1 MATSKIELFP
11 PEIQA
16 ARELIDQ
23 RLDRYSQFDADC
35 PEPLRDAIRYSLLA
49 PGKRLRP
56 LLAVTAAKV
65 CGGTIEDAL
74 PGACAVEMIH
84 AYSLIHDDLP
94 AMDDDDLRRG
104 KPTCHIEFNEAT
116 AILAGD
122 ALIPRAFE
130 ILASEIKDPSV
141 AAASC
146 RVLATAAGASNL
158 VGGQVDDLSS
168 QFRDPQI
175 EMLEKIHLRKTAALL
190 VASLKL
196 GAISAKA
203 DPEKLACLD
212 KYGKHLGLAFQI
224 VDDLLDL
231 KGDQVK
237 MGKRTNKDSQLG
249 KLTYPAVLGVAESET
264 RAQQMVDQAIIALE
278 PFGPPAQPLL
288 FLAQFVVERSQ

>member
-1 MATSKIELFP
+1 MAISKAELFP
-11 PEIQA
+11 PEIQS
-16 ARELIDQ
+16 ARKLIDQ
-23 RLDRYSQFDADC
+23 RLDQYSQFDTDC
-35 PEPLRDAIRYSLLA
+35 PERLRNAIRYCLLA

-56 LLAVTAAKV
+56 LLTVTAAKI

-84 AYSLIHDDLP
+84 TYSLIHDDLP
-94 AMDDDDLRRG
+94 AMDDDDMRRG
-104 KPTCHIEFNEAT
+104 KPTCHIEFDEST

-130 ILASEIKDPSV
+130 ILATEISDPSV

-146 RVLATAAGASNL
+146 HVLAVAAGSSNL
-158 VGGQVDDLSS
+158 VGGQVDDLSN
-168 QFRDPQI
+168 QFAEADIRL
-175 EMLEKIHLRKTAALL
+175 LEKIHLRKTAALL
-190 VASLKL
+190 IASLKL

-203 DPEKLACLD
+203 DAKQLVCLE

-249 KLTYPAVLGVAESET
+249 KLTYPSVLGVAESEL
-264 RAQQMVDQAIIALE
+264 RAHQMIDSAIDALQ
-278 PFGPPAQPLL
+278 PFGQSAEPLTY
-288 FLAQFVVERSQ
+288 LARFVVERSQ

>member
-1 MATSKIELFP
+1 MAKINLEESKNEDVHKIE
-11 PEIQA
+11 IT
-16 ARELIDQ
+16 
-23 RLDRYSQFDADC
+23 S
-35 PEPLRDAIRYSLLA
+35 
-49 PGKRLRP
+49 
-56 LLAVTAAKV
+56 
-65 CGGTIEDAL
+65 
-74 PGACAVEMIH
+74 
-84 AYSLIHDDLP
+84 
-94 AMDDDDLRRG
+94 LRR
-104 KPTCHIEFNEAT
+104 K
-116 AILAGD
+116 
-122 ALIPRAFE
+122 
-130 ILASEIKDPSV
+130 
-141 AAASC
+141 
-146 RVLATAAGASNL
+146 
-158 VGGQVDDLSS
+158 
-168 QFRDPQI
+168 
-175 EMLEKIHLRKTAALL
+175 LEKIHLRKTAALL

-203 DPEKLACLD
+203 DAEKLACLD